1 MRSHAGRHERPRQ
14 PSYPRWSH
22 CILKGARPSSPT
34 QNAQSGLSRRRSV
47 GHKRPQI
54 AAALPKPST
63 GFTTSNSSTE
73 RFRQSG
79 SGSAHCGRSHARAA
93 SVKIRSRNA
102 RASDDG
108 RAAGTRSDTRA
119 VSFGIAESTA
129 RVFGRPP
136 ISRPGH
142 AGPRSVRHRPRPARA
157 RPTRRRPPSGSHVQN
172 VAIRRGSAQILT
184 FPTLEVGFVSCARAR
199 GPITT
204 FPTPGTPEALGAG
217 LSQHLLFGPNCARRT
232 RHARAGLNP
241 PGAAA
246 PGTASPTT
254 QDSCCPAG
262 RDRRHRSLSRVCS
275 TRS

>member
-1 MRSHAGRHERPRQ
+1 
-14 PSYPRWSH
+14 
-22 CILKGARPSSPT
+22 
-34 QNAQSGLSRRRSV
+34 
-47 GHKRPQI
+47 
-54 AAALPKPST
+54 LPKPST

-79 SGSAHCGRSHARAA
+79 SGSAHCGRTHARAA

-157 RPTRRRPPSGSHVQN
+157 RPTRRRPPGGSHVQN

-199 GPITT
+199 GAITT
-204 FPTPGTPEALGAG
+204 FPTPGASEALGAG
-217 LSQHLLFGPNCARRT
+217 LSQHLLFGGNCACNRSRTGRTGSQRTSSWSRSAFPPRRSPDGSPPGGCIRSIGACT
-232 RHARAGLNP
+232 RSAAASYRSAACSAPRHAQ
-241 PGAAA
+241 
-246 PGTASPTT
+246 SETT
-254 QDSCCPAG
+254 P
-262 RDRRHRSLSRVCS
+262 
-275 TRS
+275 